1 LGGAFCIS
9 LVAAVGSPGTCFSP
23 FLSSTHAMF
32 TIPADLESRAN
43 EYITHYPADRKRSAV
58 LPLLHLLQ
66 HHFRFISD
74 EAIEWTASKLG
85 LQKIDVLG
93 VVSFYPGFRQSEPG
107 RYHIRVCRTL
117 SCSMAGSYEL
127 MESLCA
133 EAGIDRSHTD
143 HHHPIAVSGDGRFS
157 IEFAECLACCGF
169 GPVCM
174 VEDDFYEK
182 VAPTREGARELL
194 QKYPG

>member
-1 LGGAFCIS
+1 MGKMALRGLLSGIGHDFASAFD
-9 LVAAVGSPGTCFSP
+9 
-23 FLSSTHAMF
+23 AMIQ
-32 TIPADLESRAN
+32 IPAELEARAD

-74 EAIEWTASKLG
+74 EAIEWTAAKLG

-93 VVSFYPGFRQSEPG
+93 VVTFYPGFRQSAPG
-107 RYHIRVCRTL
+107 KYHIRVCRTL
-117 SCSMAGSYEL
+117 SCAMAGGYEL
-127 MESLCA
+127 MEAVCDVA
-133 EAGIDRSHTD
+133 KIDRSHTD
-143 HHHPIAVSGDGRFS
+143 HHHPIAVSPDGKYS
-157 IEFAECLACCGF
+157 VEFVECLACCGF

-182 VAPTREGARELL
+182 VPATAEGVKELL
-194 QKYPG
+194 TKYQ